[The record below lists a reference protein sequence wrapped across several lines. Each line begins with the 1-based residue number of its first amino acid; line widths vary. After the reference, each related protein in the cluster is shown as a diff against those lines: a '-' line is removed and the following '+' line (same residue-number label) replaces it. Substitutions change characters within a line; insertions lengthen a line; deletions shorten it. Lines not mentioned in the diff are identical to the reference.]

1 MNPIKIL
8 AGLISSM
15 AIVACTDTS
24 TSYDATGAFE
34 ADEIII
40 SAEASGTLLI
50 FTLEEGQLLK
60 EGTMLGYIDTTQLYL
75 QKKQLRAQ
83 MSAIR
88 SKKPDINI
96 QLIAL
101 KEQLKAAEKEKARV
115 MNLIKADAAT
125 PKQLDDVNAQIEIIK
140 GNISATNSTLNKTK
154 ESLDKEIRPLLV
166 QEEVVNDMIRR
177 SILKAP
183 LSGTAL
189 AVYREQFEQ
198 VGKGMPL
205 YKIADLSTMTLKAY
219 ITGDQ
224 LAKVK
229 LNQKVK
235 VMTDEGQ
242 RSMYEE
248 EGTVYWISDKAEFT
262 PKSVQTKNERANKVY
277 AVKVRVKN
285 DGRYKIGMYGE
296 VKL

>member
-154 ESLDKEIRPLLV
+154 ESLDKEVRPLLV

-224 LAKVK
+224 LTKVK

-235 VMTDEGQ
+235 VMTDDGQ
-242 RSMYEE
+242 GSMYEE

-262 PKSVQTKNERANKVY
+262 PKSVQTKDERANKVY
-277 AVKVRVKN
+277 AIKVRVKN